1 MKKFLLLVGLSVMT
15 SLFGLAGADI
25 AILQKNA
32 NRGDAKVQFNLGL
45 CYDRDKGV
53 VKI

>member
-25 AILQKNA
+25 AILQKT
-32 NRGDAKVQFNLGL
+32 RTEMMPKFSL
-45 CYDRDKGV
+45 
-53 VKI
+53 I